1 MLRLS
6 PAAELAV
13 RGALVLAER
22 FGEGPVTLATIC
34 EQRDLP
40 KQYLTKIFG
49 QLARAELVTPIRGK
63 NGGYEL
69 AREPDSINVLEV
81 IEAVEGKLAMNYCQ
95 HDPPKCEMVCDCGLQ
110 PVWARL
116 QEAITEQ
123 LSAMTLRDVVEQ
135 TALNQGRD
143 LPAGLRRD

>member
-22 FGEGPVTLATIC
+22 YGEGPVTLATIC

-40 KQYLTKIFG
+40 KQYPTKIFG
-49 QLARAELVTPIRGK
+49 QLARAELVTPIR
-63 NGGYEL
+63 GYEL

-123 LSAMTLRDVVEQ
+123 LSTMTLLDVVEQ

-143 LPAGLRRD
+143 LPASLRRD